1 MNKTSTLR
9 GFMLDAFWNQPLTSR
24 RLFAAFCVRG
34 GAYEVPI
41 SELYSRV
48 PRLAVS
54 RPASRVPLSLI
65 N

>member
-1 MNKTSTLR
+1 MNGTSTLR
-9 GFMLDAFWNQPLTSR
+9 GIMLDTFRTEPLPSR